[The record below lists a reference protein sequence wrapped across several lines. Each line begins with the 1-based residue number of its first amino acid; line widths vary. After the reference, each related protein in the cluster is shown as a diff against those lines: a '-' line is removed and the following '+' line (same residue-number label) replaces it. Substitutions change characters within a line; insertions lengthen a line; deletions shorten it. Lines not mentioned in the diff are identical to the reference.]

1 MDLVARTMR
10 FLASRIMGA
19 APRSNQH
26 IARANAAEASAIL
39 RERRHEKDD
48 VDAYLEAQRG
58 EDA

>member
-1 MDLVARTMR
+1 MSLVARTMR
-10 FLASRIMGA
+10 FLANRILGD

-26 IARANAAEASAIL
+26 IARANAAQASAIL

-48 VDAYLEAQRG
+48 VDAYLQARRS